1 MNANT
6 FFPYEI
12 LFGMPKS
19 HHRTALSNA
28 DRPTLPAE
36 AIYDSGQVFLALS
49 HAVQGASR
57 KPKV

>member
-6 FFPYEI
+6 FFLYEI

-19 HHRTALSNA
+19 HHLTALSNA
-28 DRPTLPAE
+28 DQPTVPAE

-49 HAVQGASR
+49 YAVQGATR
-57 KPKV
+57 KAKV